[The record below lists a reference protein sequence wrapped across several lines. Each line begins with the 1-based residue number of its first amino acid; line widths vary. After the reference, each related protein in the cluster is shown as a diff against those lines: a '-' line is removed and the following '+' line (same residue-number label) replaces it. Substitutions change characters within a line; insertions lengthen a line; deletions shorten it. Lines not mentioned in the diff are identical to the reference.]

1 MQESVGGI
9 GQRVSVGGGV
19 IMAVVVPVGSNVGL
33 GNGVLLGNALAVGV
47 LLGTIVLVAVCDG
60 PGLGV

>member
-1 MQESVGGI
+1 MSLGGLVTTVTVVG
-9 GQRVSVGGGV
+9 VGVREG
-19 IMAVVVPVGSNVGL
+19 
-33 GNGVLLGNALAVGV
+33 VGV